1 MKSTR
6 IARLLALLLT
16 LATLLHFG
24 CSENSQISP
33 VGPSKI
39 TAPPSAI
46 VMDDGDD
53 DGDDDDGDDDF
64 LTVGQRDPDDEGVT
78 TALIGPAGGV
88 ITHGDHRVVIPAGA
102 LDQTIEIS
110 FSVPESDTLMFDL
123 SPHGTQFNVPISLIF
138 EYDSANLDGVDV
150 SHLQLVG
157 YYNSASSVWEPM
169 PTTVDAVNDVIIGQ
183 TTHFSR
189 YAIIR

>member
-6 IARLLALLLT
+6 TARLLALLLT

-24 CSENSQISP
+24 CSENSQFSP

-46 VMDDGDD
+46 VMD

-78 TALIGPAGGV
+78 TALIGPVGGV
-88 ITHGDHRVVIPAGA
+88 ITHGDHRIVIPGSNHRNQLFRAG
-102 LDQTIEIS
+102 
-110 FSVPESDTLMFDL
+110 VR
-123 SPHGTQFNVPISLIF
+123 H
-138 EYDSANLDGVDV
+138 VDV
-150 SHLQLVG
+150 
-157 YYNSASSVWEPM
+157 
-169 PTTVDAVNDVIIGQ
+169 
-183 TTHFSR
+183 
-189 YAIIR
+189 